1 MKEKQKKT
9 CPWCKKEF
17 IANHAARKY
26 CCDSHRMQAYHKRKG
41 YKVVTILPEQ
51 QELNQEANQEAN
63 QDQGMQGPI
72 NARSISRAGVT
83 EATIGA
89 GAVELTKRIFTA
101 DKDMPATKGYV
112 MELIQQLERNNEARH
127 QEMLAALGYNTRKPL
142 GPQIENKNNGMF

>member
-51 QELNQEANQEAN
+51 QEPNQNQN
-63 QDQGMQGPI
+63 QNQGMQGPI
-72 NARSISRAGVT
+72 NPRSISRAGVT
-83 EATIGA
+83 EAAIGA

-112 MELIQQLERNNEARH
+112 MELMQQLERNNEARH
-127 QEMLAALGYNTRKPL
+127 QEMLTALGYDTRKPL
-142 GPQIENKNNGMF
+142 APQIQAKNNKIY